1 MQRGVRFRCYP
12 TTGQAHIPARGI
24 GSPRFISDAKVSED
38 RHSRRFARKSPRH
51 TGQGIP
57 IDPRYSQFRTDPAP
71 WLAEGPSQVP
81 RHGAVRGKRA
91 MSRYFANLSGHPA
104 LRKRRGRQS
113 VWPTSELFAFTPIPD
128 TQSRA
133 VIGHRL
139 TLCAGGFPVG
149 DLAITVPAAYAPRE
163 CARCGHVH
171 QDNRVSQAAFVCRRC
186 GPKDHAD
193 HNAARVLAWRGV
205 RAVLDGPYGP
215 PTPKRCRIARTGV
228 GAEGAE
234 PGTEASSAPGGITM
248 HGPRAPETPTTARRA
263 WWQETLL
270 YDNLS
275 LEAL

>member
-12 TTGQAHIPARGI
+12 TTGQAHIPAREI

-91 MSRYFANLSGHPA
+91 MSRYFANPSGHPA

-128 TQSRA
+128 TVSRLG
-133 VIGHRL
+133 VTIEQYRVCEGG
-139 TLCAGGFPVG
+139 AGGLRG
-149 DLAITVPAAYAPRE
+149 ARLHAPRFTPSVNGWPGRSFL
-163 CARCGHVH
+163 ARMSRWRPDV
-171 QDNRVSQAAFVCRRC
+171 RR
-186 GPKDHAD
+186 
-193 HNAARVLAWRGV
+193 
-205 RAVLDGPYGP
+205 
-215 PTPKRCRIARTGV
+215 
-228 GAEGAE
+228 E
-234 PGTEASSAPGGITM
+234 SS
-248 HGPRAPETPTTARRA
+248 
-263 WWQETLL
+263 
-270 YDNLS
+270 
-275 LEAL
+275 